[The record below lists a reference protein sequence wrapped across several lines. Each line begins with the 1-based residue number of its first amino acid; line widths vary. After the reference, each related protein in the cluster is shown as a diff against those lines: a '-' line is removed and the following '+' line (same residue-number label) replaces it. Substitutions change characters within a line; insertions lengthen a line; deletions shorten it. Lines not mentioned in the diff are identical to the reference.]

1 MRKVLKGVTLRQ
13 AQLDEVLGN
22 NFFQKFSPV
31 KASNRNMDT
40 IAAISTPIGRGG
52 VAIIRISGDDA
63 LEVGERMFRTKSGAS
78 VREIDGGRA
87 VYGSIIK
94 DGREIDDG
102 IITVFR
108 APRSYTG
115 EDTIEVSCHGGVLI
129 TAKVL
134 EAALEAGA
142 RQAEA
147 GEFTRRA
154 FVNGKLTLQRAE
166 AIGMLIDAET
176 DEVLSLASR
185 RQSEL
190 FRETTSALY
199 EDVKEILTGIF
210 AECDFPDEDLSGMS
224 TDEIVSR
231 LESVRDRLSELGGS
245 YEAVRAVSEGIRTV
259 LVGKPNSGKSS
270 LLNRLCGSDRAIVTD
285 IAGTTRDTVSATV
298 KSGRVLL
305 RLSDTAGIRE
315 TSDEVERLG
324 IERAERELADAE
336 LVLAVFD
343 LSRECDDDDLRL
355 VSLLSGSKVVRI
367 ALLNKSDSDERF
379 DISKISGSFDH
390 CIRVSARTGDGLDS
404 LHSLIGELFDSGKI
418 DYDSRAVLLN
428 ARQNAAASRALAS
441 VRSALDAINSGLP
454 LDTAGL
460 DLEAALGALGELDA
474 RQVGEDVVNAVF
486 SRFCVGK

>member
-1 MRKVLKGVTLRQ
+1 MN
-13 AQLDEVLGN
+13 DI
-22 NFFQKFSPV
+22 
-31 KASNRNMDT
+31 
-40 IAAISTPIGRGG
+40 IAAISTPMGRGG
-52 VAIIRISGDDA
+52 VAVIRISGDGA
-63 LEVGERMFRTKSGAS
+63 LDIGDKMFRPKSGRRVS
-78 VREIDGGRA
+78 ELDGGRA

-102 IITVFR
+102 IATVFR

-115 EDTIEVSCHGGVLI
+115 EDTVEVSCHGGILI
-129 TAKVL
+129 TEKVL

-142 RQAEA
+142 RQATA

-166 AIGMLIDAET
+166 AIGMLIDAEN

-190 FRETTSALY
+190 FDRAARQLY

-224 TDEIVSR
+224 VSEIVSR
-231 LESVRDRLSELGGS
+231 LEEVRDRLNELGGS
-245 YEAVRAVSEGIRTV
+245 YEAVRAVSEGISTV
-259 LVGKPNSGKSS
+259 LCGKPNSGKSS
-270 LLNRLCGSDRAIVTD
+270 LLNALCGTDRAIVTD
-285 IAGTTRDTVSATV
+285 VAGTTRDTVSATV

-305 RLSDTAGIRE
+305 RLTDTAGIRE
-315 TSDEVERLG
+315 TSDEVERMG
-324 IERAERELADAE
+324 IERAERELDSSE
-336 LVLAVFD
+336 LILAVFD
-343 LSRECDDDDLRL
+343 LSREADDDDRRL
-355 VSLLSGSKVVRI
+355 ISLLSNKKQTKL
-367 ALLNKSDSDERF
+367 ALLNKSDSVERL
-379 DISKISGSFDH
+379 DISSISGVFDH
-390 CIRVSARTGDGLDS
+390 CIRVSARTGEGLDR
-404 LHSLIGELFDSGKI
+404 LRALIDELFDAGRI
-418 DYDSRAVLLN
+418 DFDSQAVLLN
-428 ARQNAAASRALAS
+428 ARQNAAASRAKANIE
-441 VRSALDAINSGLP
+441 SALEAIKAGLP